1 MSKTKTTVTPA
12 DETKPREP
20 DVIDRIRY
28 IIKLSGRSQAQ
39 FARNLGIDPAN
50 LSKILTGRQQVS
62 SGFINRLVAD
72 AGVSKRW
79 LVSGEGYPFEK
90 ERDHIAELDI
100 ETLRRTTDHGSTP
113 LYDVDVTAGGVELS
127 RMFASDNIAGYVNI
141 PGLNPG
147 CVLVRVSGDS
157 MTPLVPDGS
166 YIAIRRVEVTSPI
179 IWGQVYVIVTD
190 DYRMVKRI
198 RRNPDG
204 SFVTLH
210 SENPQYDDIE
220 MPLHSI
226 RAIFYVEA
234 VIDCRRL

>member
-1 MSKTKTTVTPA
+1 MEGRSMSEITDIVP
-12 DETKPREP
+12 EEP
-20 DVIDRIRY
+20 DVTDRIRY
-28 IIKLSGRSQAQ
+28 VVKLSGRSQAQ
-39 FARNLGIDPAN
+39 FARMLGIDPAN
-50 LSKILTGRQQVS
+50 LSKIITGKHPVS
-62 SGFINRLVAD
+62 NGFINRLVAD

-90 ERDHIAELDI
+90 ERDSLTGIGMEAGLAV
-100 ETLRRTTDHGSTP
+100 RNAAGSTP

-141 PGLNPG
+141 PGLNPD

-157 MTPLVPDGS
+157 MTPLVPAGS
-166 YIAIRRVEVTSPI
+166 YIAIRKVDITSPI
-179 IWGQVYVIVTD
+179 IWGQVYVVVTD
-190 DYRMVKRI
+190 DYRMVKRV
-198 RRNPDG
+198 RRNADPEC
-204 SFVTLH
+204 VTLH

-220 MPLHSI
+220 MPLASI